1 MICFICGLND
11 GTIITK
17 TARGY
22 DALICEKCHK
32 NLGGK

>member
-1 MICFICGLND
+1 MICFICGLNF

-22 DALICEKCHK
+22 DALICTTCHNK
-32 NLGGK
+32 KGSQ